1 MKCYDSGTDADPSG
15 ETSYGLLYEYLAG
28 CQSDE
33 DWIGSTD
40 GNCFRNRVK
49 CWIFPVV
56 QEKGKIEGFVDF
68 LDSFKVSEYTGNI
81 EVR

>member
-1 MKCYDSGTDADPSG
+1 MWQRVLDVYKRQ
-15 ETSYGLLYEYLAG
+15 LYEYPAG

-49 CWIFPVV
+49 CWIFPAV

-68 LDSFKVSEYTGNI
+68 LDFFKVSEYTGNI

>member
-1 MKCYDSGTDADPSG
+1 M
-15 ETSYGLLYEYLAG
+15 
-28 CQSDE
+28 QSDE